1 MPKRSKMELEGLVD
15 KAYAL
20 FQYEKMTVEEV
31 TKELKNDG
39 YLVSR
44 SGVARAIRK
53 KKLDMRRFDE
63 AMESAQAIVKA
74 TEGRPG
80 TDIGEA
86 TLQLTLTKLLDELKC
101 IEDFRDMDSEKI
113 ILAVA
118 RVSRTIAA
126 VSRLKLD
133 YEKGYKAGLFK
144 MRSAAADEAEKAA
157 LKMGGDKKLA
167 AFIRNELLR
176 LGDGTI

>member
-1 MPKRSKMELEGLVD
+1 MPKRGSLELQGLVD
-15 KAYAL
+15 RAYRL
-20 FQYEKMTVEEV
+20 FQYEKMTARRIAEV
-31 TKELKNDG
+31 LSDEG

-63 AMESAQAIVKA
+63 ALESAQAIVKA

-86 TLQLTLTKLLDELKC
+86 ALQLTLTKLLDELKA
-101 IEDFRDMDSEKI
+101 IEDFRDMDNEQV
-113 ILAVA
+113 ILAT
-118 RVSRTIAA
+118 SRISRSLAA

-133 YEKGYKAGLFK
+133 YERGYRAGLFK
-144 MRSAAADEAEKAA
+144 MRNAAAGEAEAEAKRRGMSEEDAA
-157 LKMGGDKKLA
+157 A
-167 AFIRNELLR
+167 IREKILG
-176 LGDGTI
+176 LGDGSA

>member
-20 FQYEKMTVEEV
+20 FQHEKMTVKEV
-31 TKELKNDG
+31 TEELQKDG

-86 TLQLTLTKLLDELKC
+86 TLQLTLTKLLDELKQ
-101 IEDFRDMDSEKI
+101 IEDLRDMDSEKV

-118 RVSRTIAA
+118 RVTRSIAA

-144 MRSAAADEAEKAA
+144 MRAAAADEAEKAA
-157 LKMGGDKKLA
+157 REHGMSEKA
-167 AFIRNELLR
+167 ASEIRNKIIGLD
-176 LGDGTI
+176 DGAV